1 MGWLSAASVAGVAPA
16 GPGVSVNT
24 GAVLVMLPPCHQPSR
39 ASRLRGFRLALS

>member
-24 GAVLVMLPPCHQPSR
+24 GAVLIMLPPCHQPFR
-39 ASRLRGFRLALS
+39 RPVRGVSAWR